1 MRQLVIV
8 GLIAAAFSAS
18 AMSASKPAKTPSDA
32 KPATKQDAQPVPI
45 QTHLRD
51 ISIRFVDF
59 YDRASK
65 PAPVPPAPPAAP
77 AAPAADGKQAAVAP
91 VAPPAPVESEQDR
104 RWRFFKQ
111 AYGFSAQPDD
121 AATRVALEAAWPRYE
136 AVMPQI
142 RAGYDSIAPE
152 WSSITTGVVSRL
164 ALAGSKPFEF
174 RVVSYVGTFEGK
186 VWTAQEGDLLN
197 VYLPLEVSPDAR
209 MLPLARIIARLAL
222 QREAAWGAQPRNLTE
237 LAINEGIYA
246 HVLKDVVPGKT
257 TAEYL
262 DMTPEQFTKVSAS
275 AKTDLKAM
283 QPKLRDGSPATLAQY
298 SAQMDQVRYA
308 GWLLVDQMTKANV
321 RYVDLMHQKQADLM
335 GVAVKSAGV
344 IARAK

>member
-32 KPATKQDAQPVPI
+32 QVSKQNAQPVPI
-45 QTHLRD
+45 EIHLRD
-51 ISIRFVDF
+51 ISVRFVDF
-59 YDRASK
+59 YDRAIK
-65 PAPVPPAPPAAP
+65 PAPTPPAPPAAP
-77 AAPAADGKQAAVAP
+77 AAPVADGKQAPAAP
-91 VAPPAPVESEQDR
+91 AAPAAPVESEQDR
-104 RWRFFKQ
+104 RWRFFKA
-111 AYGFSAQPDD
+111 AYGFTTQADD
-121 AATRVALEAAWPRYE
+121 AAARTALEAAWPRYE

-142 RAGYDSIAPE
+142 RAGYDSIANE
-152 WSSITTGVVSRL
+152 WTTVSNGVISKL

-174 RVVSYVGTFEGK
+174 RIVSYVGTFDGK

-209 MLPLARIIARLAL
+209 ELPLARILARIAL
-222 QREAAWGAQPRNLTE
+222 QREASWGAQPRNLTE

-262 DMTPEQFTKVSAS
+262 DMTPEQFAKVSATG
-275 AKTDLKAM
+275 KTDLKAM
-283 QPKLRDGSPATLAQY
+283 QPKLRDTTAATLAQY
-298 SAQMDQVRYA
+298 STQMDQVRYA
-308 GWLLVDQMTKANV
+308 GWLLVEQMTRKDV
-321 RYVDLMHQKQADLM
+321 RYVDLMHQKQSDLM
-335 GVAVKSAGV
+335 GVAVKSAGM